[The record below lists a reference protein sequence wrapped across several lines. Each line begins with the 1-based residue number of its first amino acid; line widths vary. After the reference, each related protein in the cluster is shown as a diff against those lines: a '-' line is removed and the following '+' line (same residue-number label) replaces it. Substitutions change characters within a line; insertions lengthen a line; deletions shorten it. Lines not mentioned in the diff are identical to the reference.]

1 MKTVFKIILGIIGA
15 FVIMG
20 VLFAGCTALVFN
32 EADKEINNS
41 ESSSSDS
48 KDSKENK
55 DVPREYQNALTS
67 AEMYQETLPMSE
79 EGLREQLTSPNGDN
93 YPEEAVKYALENI
106 DTDYKEAALANA
118 EIYQEE
124 MPMSDSELFEQL
136 TSDYGEKFTDEQAQY
151 AIDNLDK

>member
-1 MKTVFKIILGIIGA
+1 MKTVLKIILGIIGA

-20 VLFAGCTALVFN
+20 VLFAGCTAFVFN
-32 EADKEINNS
+32 EADKEINNL

-48 KDSKENK
+48 KDSKEDS

-67 AEMYQETLPMSE
+67 AEMYQETLSMSE
-79 EGLREQLTSPNGDN
+79 EGLRDQLTSPDGDN

-106 DTDYKEAALANA
+106 DVDYKEEALASA
-118 EIYQEE
+118 KVYQDTI
-124 MPMSDSELFEQL
+124 PMSDDELFEQL
-136 TSDYGEKFTDEQAQY
+136 TSDYGDKFTEEQAQY

>member
-15 FVIMG
+15 FAIMG
-20 VLFAGCTALVFN
+20 ILFTGCTALVFN

-48 KDSKENK
+48 KDSKEDS
-55 DVPREYQNALTS
+55 DVPREHKNALAS

-79 EGLREQLTSPNGDN
+79 EGLREQLSSEAGES
-93 YPEEAVKYALENI
+93 YPEDAVNYALENI
-106 DTDYKEAALANA
+106 DTDYKESALKSAQS
-118 EIYQEE
+118 YQDS
-124 MPMSDSELFEQL
+124 MPMSDDELFEQL
-136 TSDYGEKFTDEQAQY
+136 TSDYGDKFTEEQAQY